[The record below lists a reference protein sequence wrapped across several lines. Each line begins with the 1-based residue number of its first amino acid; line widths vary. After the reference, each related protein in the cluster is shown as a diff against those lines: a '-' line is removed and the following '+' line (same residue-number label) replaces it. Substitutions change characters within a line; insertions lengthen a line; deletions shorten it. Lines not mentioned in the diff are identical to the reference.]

1 LQDKPTNEGNKCV
14 LTSKVLTAAA
24 TCFLLGLCSAAPSS
38 AEGRVNKPDDF
49 KATTPEGA
57 DSRINRTLEDFRS
70 ERKTLE
76 KNLDNFDDLDFNVY
90 SHQKW
95 DEFDRSHAKD
105 IIVHYP
111 DGSITYGLKD
121 HLDRIKKIF
130 TFAPDTTNPI
140 HHVRIGQSHDT
151 AVTGV
156 SLGTFTK
163 PLVLPNG
170 KTIQPNNKKFSLEM
184 ATVGRWN
191 DHGTMDEEWLFWDD
205 YTFLKQIGVL
215 E

>member
-1 LQDKPTNEGNKCV
+1 MEEGMRNSTRSRRLALAAGFLFAAGLSCS
-14 LTSKVLTAAA
+14 TFAAA
-24 TCFLLGLCSAAPSS
+24 QT
-38 AEGRVNKPDDF
+38 NKPDDF
-49 KATTPEGA
+49 KSTTPEGA
-57 DSRINRTLEDFRS
+57 DARINRSLEDFKS
-70 ERKTLE
+70 ERRTLE
-76 KNLDNFDDLDFNVY
+76 RNLDNFDDLDFNVY

-95 DEFDRSHAKD
+95 DEFDRSHAEN

-111 DGSITYGLKD
+111 DGSVTNGLKD
-121 HLDRIKKIF
+121 HLERIKKIF
-130 TFAPDTTNPI
+130 EFAPDTANPI
-140 HHVRIGQSHDT
+140 HHVRIGQGHYT

-156 SLGTFTK
+156 WLGTFTK
-163 PLVLPNG
+163 PLKLPNG
-170 KTIQPNNKKFSLEM
+170 KVIQPNGKKFELEM